1 MCKRGLASSTFLKL
15 RSSSFVCAAAPM
27 TGVSW
32 DFVFIAVCVLYTAGS
47 MVWELWKLLR
57 WTLRPTCR
65 PHHQP
70 FFSEKI
76 WEASSDV
83 VYITPFGRVWHISPE
98 CARRTARYARVE
110 ARRPCKV
117 CCPHCRAQ
125 KKSG

>member
-47 MVWELWKLLR
+47 MVWEL
-57 WTLRPTCR
+57 
-65 PHHQP
+65 
-70 FFSEKI
+70 
-76 WEASSDV
+76 
-83 VYITPFGRVWHISPE
+83 HISPE

-110 ARRPCKV
+110 A
-117 CCPHCRAQ
+117 HCRAQ
-125 KKSG
+125 KNLDNCNTAMSPVQGNYRVR